1 MGGEKDPK
9 TGKSLKGLEEFWNSE
24 GDPMLNWKGKGYAT
38 ILDVLLAS
46 NLDQVFFNA
55 FPKHIQKAQNR

>member
-46 NLDQVFFNA
+46 ILDQVFFNV
-55 FPKHIQKAQNR
+55 FP